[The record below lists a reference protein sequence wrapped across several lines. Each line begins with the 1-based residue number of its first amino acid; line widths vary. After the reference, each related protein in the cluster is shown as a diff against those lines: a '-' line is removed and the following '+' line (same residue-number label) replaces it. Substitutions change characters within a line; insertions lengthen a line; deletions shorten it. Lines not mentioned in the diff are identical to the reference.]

1 MIGVAFGAYGALLI
15 LMGTVTFGVYAWD
28 KRRARR
34 GGWRVP
40 ERTLH
45 GLELLGGWPGGL
57 LGRRWLR
64 HKSVKRSFRLRSAA
78 IVGFH
83 LLLLTTAG
91 GMWWRW
97 G

>member
-1 MIGVAFGAYGALLI
+1 MKTALLVYAAWLL
-15 LMGTVTFGVYAWD
+15 LMGAVTLVAYAHD

-45 GLELLGGWPGGL
+45 MMEWLGGWPGGL

-64 HKSVKRSFRLRSAA
+64 HKSVKRGFRLHSAS
-78 IVGFH
+78 IVVAH
-83 LLLLTTAG
+83 LAG
-91 GMWWRW
+91 LAAVMVWCLRA
-97 G
+97 